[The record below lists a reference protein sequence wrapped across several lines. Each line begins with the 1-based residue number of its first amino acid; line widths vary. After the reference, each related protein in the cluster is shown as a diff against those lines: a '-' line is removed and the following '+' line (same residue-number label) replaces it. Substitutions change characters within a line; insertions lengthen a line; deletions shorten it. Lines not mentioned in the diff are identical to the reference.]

1 MRLWKLSYISTAVAA
16 HDEAMRQL
24 REICFRSGDRNAR
37 VGISSI
43 ATVHR
48 GRFAQVLEGP
58 EDAVRAVLRRILGDP
73 RHHSLTVL
81 ADGPLVERRYSGWSM
96 DYRDPKAFI
105 TDQLD
110 DILKQTA
117 DVVRAMKAT
126 WH

>member
-16 HDEAMRQL
+16 HDEALRQL
-24 REICFRSGDRNAR
+24 REISALSGDRNAR
-37 VGISSI
+37 AGISSI

-58 EDAVRAVLRRILGDP
+58 EDAVRAVLRRIMGDP
-73 RHHSLTVL
+73 RHHSLMVL
-81 ADGPLVERRYSGWSM
+81 ADGPLVARRYSAWSM
-96 DYRDPKAFI
+96 AYRDPRAFL

>member
-16 HDEAMRQL
+16 PDEALHQL
-24 REICFRSGDRNAR
+24 HEICARSDDRNAR
-37 VGISSI
+37 AGISSI

-48 GRFAQVLEGP
+48 GRFAQVIEGP
-58 EDAVRAVLRRILGDP
+58 EDAVRALLRRIMGDP
-73 RHHSLTVL
+73 RHHSVLVL
-81 ADGPLVERRYSGWSM
+81 ADAPLVERRYADWSM
-96 DYRDPKAFI
+96 TYRDPKAFI
-105 TDQLD
+105 HDQID

>member
-1 MRLWKLSYISTAVAA
+1 MRLWKLSYVSTAVAA
-16 HDEAMRQL
+16 HEEAMRQV
-24 REICFRSGDRNAR
+24 REICARSGDRNAR
-37 VGISSI
+37 AGISSI
-43 ATVHR
+43 VTVHR

-58 EDAVRAVLRRILGDP
+58 EDAVRAVLRRIMGDP

-81 ADGPLVERRYSGWSM
+81 ADGPIVARRYTDWSM
-96 DYRDPKAFI
+96 AYRDPKAFLS
-105 TDQLD
+105 DQLD

>member
-16 HDEAMRQL
+16 PEEALRQL
-24 REICFRSGDRNAR
+24 REICARSGERNAR
-37 VGISSI
+37 AGISSI

-58 EDAVRAVLRRILGDP
+58 EDAVRALLRRIMGDP
-73 RHHSLTVL
+73 RHHSFTIL
-81 ADGPLVERRYSGWSM
+81 ADGPIVARRYSDWAM
-96 DYRDPKAFI
+96 AYRDPKAFI
-105 TDQLD
+105 ADQIE